1 MRGRSLSIYADM
13 TQTVD
18 PRTCS
23 RTVLPS
29 IKPCE
34 ARPPTPQLAWVDT
47 ALDFVLR
54 PCPHLPRVE
63 PSPASRRK
71 RAFGFTKSVLSFLE
85 RWKNKIYMQI
95 NNKVPRG
102 G

>member
-1 MRGRSLSIYADM
+1 MG
-13 TQTVD
+13 TVAESKLWED
-18 PRTCS
+18 
-23 RTVLPS
+23 
-29 IKPCE
+29 
-34 ARPPTPQLAWVDT
+34 APPTPQLAWVDT